1 MLHSDSCVE
10 RTERMRLFSYFS
22 DLIIPVFMLYIVAH
36 GLVARRDIYND
47 FLDGAKDGLKT
58 VVGICPTLIGLMT
71 AVGILRASGFL
82 DFVGRVLRRL
92 LEPVGIPAEIVPLT
106 VVRMF
111 SSSAA
116 VSLLLDIFKQYG
128 ADSAAGLMG
137 AVIMS
142 ATESVFYCMSVYFG
156 SVKIEKTRYTLPGA
170 LLATT
175 AGAVTAIVLVRLM

>member
-1 MLHSDSCVE
+1 M
-10 RTERMRLFSYFS
+10 
-22 DLIIPVFMLYIVAH
+22 
-36 GLVARRDIYND
+36 
-47 FLDGAKDGLKT
+47 
-58 VVGICPTLIGLMT
+58 
-71 AVGILRASGFL
+71 
-82 DFVGRVLRRL
+82 
-92 LEPVGIPAEIVPLT
+92 
-106 VVRMF
+106 
-111 SSSAA
+111 
-116 VSLLLDIFKQYG
+116 DIFKQYG

>member
-1 MLHSDSCVE
+1 MRILAFLSD
-10 RTERMRLFSYFS
+10 M
-22 DLIIPVFMLYIVAH
+22 IIPVFLFYIISW
-36 GLVARRDIYND
+36 GLLAGRDVYND
-47 FLDGAKDGLKT
+47 FLDGSKDGLKT
-58 VVGICPTLIGLMT
+58 VAGICPALVGLMT
-71 AVGILRASGFL
+71 GVGILRGSGFL
-82 DFVGRVLRRL
+82 NFAGNL
-92 LEPVGIPAEIVPLT
+92 LGKLTSGIGIPSEILPLT
-106 VVRMF
+106 IVRMF